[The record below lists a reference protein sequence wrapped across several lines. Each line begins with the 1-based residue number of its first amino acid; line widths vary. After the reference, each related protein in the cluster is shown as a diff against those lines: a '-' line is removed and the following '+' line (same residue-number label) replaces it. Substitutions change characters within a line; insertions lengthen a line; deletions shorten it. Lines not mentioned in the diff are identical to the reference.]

1 MMKVNCS
8 MLIYK
13 NSSWHFSSS
22 FLQHKLPLCESKQ
35 IENLYCCRETD
46 LFGSTEWSDDGSH
59 RVSPAISVLF
69 PGSLVEEL
77 VSRRSG
83 DLKGPLIVR
92 KGLKESPNIIDNIE
106 KWSISHGI
114 DFTCLIH
121 VYQIFYN
128 YWQLYDLYKR
138 SN

>member
-1 MMKVNCS
+1 MKMNCS

-13 NSSWHFSSS
+13 NYSSWHFSSS
-22 FLQHKLPLCESKQ
+22 FLQHKLPLCENKQ

-46 LFGSTEWSDDGSH
+46 LFGSTERSDDGSH

-106 KWSISHGI
+106 K
-114 DFTCLIH
+114 
-121 VYQIFYN
+121 
-128 YWQLYDLYKR
+128 
-138 SN
+138 